1 MTRSKKRLP
10 GEPLLPPVSF
20 RLRGRGEPRRTH
32 AFLRRRL
39 TAPFNRLPLEAAP
52 DWRPTR
58 PARSR
63 GCTATWR
70 GMSHPWRSGSE
81 KQRGA
86 RAGPSRELGPQRPPA
101 RNGSSRHVGGGA
113 ERRRLPPLAPWRA
126 CAVARAGFTCCSAP
140 GGHGCAAELRRAPA
154 GAVPAPPPAPPPA
167 RRRHRPP
174 AAARQVRLH
183 AAGPQA
189 GR

>member
-113 ERRRLPPLAPWRA
+113 GGRSAGACRPLPP
-126 CAVARAGFTCCSAP
+126 G
-140 GGHGCAAELRRAPA
+140 APA
-154 GAVPAPPPAPPPA
+154 QWRGLGSRAAPRLAVMAALLSSAGRLRALCPRLLPLL
-167 RRRHRPP
+167 RPP
-174 AAARQVRLH
+174 AAATARPPPPAR
-183 AAGPQA
+183 
-189 GR
+189 